1 MDSRDIKEEP
11 GIIPEHKY
19 LEEIYK
25 MQKNLLSGYIGIE
38 GLPQYPVDI
47 NTKASQT
54 LLKDFTARVI
64 EELSEGYE
72 SFENVMALFEASHA
86 KLVQTQG
93 DCIEYTEILNNL
105 QNANEEN
112 ADAIHFFIEL
122 LIYAN
127 IQPKDIMT
135 YMEKW
140 VKDNN
145 CTPPVVYSLNKNRDD
160 ILRTAM
166 NLGVMWIMD
175 EGDISVIFHNNA
187 TDLTKWYENMDSETH
202 LDYNTKLLVG
212 GRYFNHVEYSVN
224 FPYLLWKITH
234 HLNIARNFLKNK
246 PWKQSQVMTQE
257 LKYQSELVKAFIYF
271 CGYLGWIGMGSN
283 DVFYI
288 YFKKNHINMFRQ
300 KSKY

>member
-11 GIIPEHKY
+11 GIIPDHKY
-19 LEEIYK
+19 LEEIYQ

-72 SFENVMALFEASHA
+72 SFENVMALFEANHA

-127 IQPKDIMT
+127 IQPEDIMA
-135 YMEKW
+135 YMVKW
-140 VKDNN
+140 VRII
-145 CTPPVVYSLNKNRDD
+145 VVLN
-160 ILRTAM
+160 
-166 NLGVMWIMD
+166 
-175 EGDISVIFHNNA
+175 
-187 TDLTKWYENMDSETH
+187 
-202 LDYNTKLLVG
+202 
-212 GRYFNHVEYSVN
+212 
-224 FPYLLWKITH
+224 
-234 HLNIARNFLKNK
+234 
-246 PWKQSQVMTQE
+246 Q
-257 LKYQSELVKAFIYF
+257 
-271 CGYLGWIGMGSN
+271 
-283 DVFYI
+283 
-288 YFKKNHINMFRQ
+288 
-300 KSKY
+300 